1 MSTCLLPCPVR
12 RSAPQSVLPQIA
24 QRLRSTGYHAL
35 SAINCEYHEGTVI
48 LRGRVS
54 TYYMKQ
60 VAQAVLMADPLIEDI
75 VNLIEVIGADHA
87 A

>member
-1 MSTCLLPCPVR
+1 MP
-12 RSAPQSVLPQIA
+12 ASVVPHIA

-35 SAINCEYHEGTVI
+35 SAVKCEYHEGVVV
-48 LRGRVS
+48 LHGRVS
-54 TYYMKQ
+54 SYYMKQ

-75 VNLIEVIGADHA
+75 VNLIEVSGVNHA